1 MVYALYIFNY
11 DSQGQ
16 EILKSNGVVKIAID
30 CIEKNL
36 KCKQD
41 LSEAHTYIKKC
52 IRRSKSTDSAPST
65 SYSKRKCLRDRS
77 PSEVS
82 ENGNYY

>member
-11 DSQGQ
+11 DNHGL

-41 LSEAHTYIKKC
+41 LSEPHSYVRK
-52 IRRSKSTDSAPST
+52 RSRSSDSAPST
-65 SYSKRKCLRDRS
+65 SFSKRKCLRDRS

-82 ENGNYY
+82 KRRIL